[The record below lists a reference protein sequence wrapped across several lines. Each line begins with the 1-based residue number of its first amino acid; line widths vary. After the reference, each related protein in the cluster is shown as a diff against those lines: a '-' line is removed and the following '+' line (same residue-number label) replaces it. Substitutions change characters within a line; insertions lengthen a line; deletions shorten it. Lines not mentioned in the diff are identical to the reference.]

1 MNRDGMRERRNGD
14 ARPAAFSVPS
24 FRLSIAFAFL
34 LSACQP
40 QATRLLLLDLALSEP
55 ALLNSTA
62 QPWRDE
68 GYRVEYRRFY
78 PHLTRADLERYWT
91 LVVLLG
97 REPEAPSDALNTGD
111 LALLTEWVLRGGV
124 VVLGYD
130 ADGEGYLDRWTAN
143 RWLEF
148 VGAGISIGDR
158 LLEDTTA
165 RTPTT
170 TGHPQPWAEARAVG
184 DEPLGSVY
192 DPFPLERNN
201 VVAARDTT
209 QVLAVTSG
217 HAFVR
222 TPPRKPAA
230 RSRAGVAAAARVG
243 DGLVIVISRHALGA
257 LGPQFRPSTAPVLQL
272 DAFSRTRA
280 FLTALARWTRR
291 PAEWA
296 HIPPAAHAAPLVL
309 TQAPVPVELAAPPG
323 APPRDVDTISLPV
336 AADLKLSHATNVPD
350 WLRQQGMRVL
360 WAPLLATR
368 DGRRVLRTNASLDS
382 LVSVLDAGGFNL
394 LAGDAG
400 PESMDS
406 VHTRWDERDAVRRA
420 WADAAKRLQ
429 PTSVAWIPVLELGN
443 ARHAPADSSRGARGE
458 AVPMPCALDSTLW
471 ADGLASAYGA
481 LGRLAADQRTL
492 VIALGLDLGSPRGYS
507 MGQEFCDAAWR
518 RGVAGLTRGS
528 QGGER
533 LDTLPYPARYPAL
546 REAGLLPRYYRAL
559 EDEVAARA
567 AVLRDRVL
575 KQRRDLYFA
584 FRLAQ
589 PPADWFTLG
598 LLRGFGLPD
607 RPILLFTS
615 EARTREIL
623 ALYHADGLN
632 LAHAVTLAPPSLRAR
647 DGTSIKHLVFTES
660 DGFWVSTE
668 EPVGA
673 GPGWRL
679 PPDSLGRLLRRLAR

>member
-1 MNRDGMRERRNGD
+1 MRV
-14 ARPAAFSVPS
+14 SVA
-24 FRLSIAFAFL
+24 LVCL

-40 QATRLLLLDLALSEP
+40 QATRLLLLDLTLSEP
-55 ALLNSTA
+55 AVLNGTA

-68 GYRVEYRRFY
+68 GYHVEYRRFF
-78 PHLTRADLERYWT
+78 PHLTRADLDRYGT
-91 LVVLLG
+91 LIVLLG

-111 LALLTEWVLRGGV
+111 LALLTEWVLRGSV

-143 RWLEF
+143 RWLDF

-158 LLEDTTA
+158 LLEDTTG

-201 VVAARDTT
+201 VVTARDIT
-209 QVLAVTSG
+209 QVLAVTSR

-222 TPPRKPAA
+222 APRVPAP
-230 RSRAGVAAAARVG
+230 RPRAGVAAAARVG
-243 DGLVIVISRHALGA
+243 DGLVIVISRHALGT
-257 LGPQFRPSTAPVLQL
+257 LGPQFRPSTAPILQL
-272 DAFSRTRA
+272 DALARTRA

-296 HIPPAAHAAPLVL
+296 HIPPAAHATPLVL
-309 TQAPVPVELAAPPG
+309 TQAPVPVELASPPG
-323 APPRDVDTISLPV
+323 TPPREVDTMSLPV
-336 AADLKLSHATNVPD
+336 PADPKLAHATSVPD

-360 WAPLLATR
+360 WTSLLATR
-368 DGRRVLRTNASLDS
+368 DGRRVVRSGASLDS
-382 LVSVLDAGGFNL
+382 IVSLLDAGGFNL

-400 PESMDS
+400 PESTDS
-406 VHTRWDERDAVRRA
+406 LHTRWDEREAVRRA

-429 PTSVAWIPVLELGN
+429 PTSVAWIPVLDLGN
-443 ARHAPADSSRGARGE
+443 ARHAAADSSRGARGE
-458 AVPMPCALDSTLW
+458 ALPEPCALDSTLW
-471 ADGLASAYGA
+471 SDGLTSAYGA
-481 LGRLAADQRTL
+481 LARLAADQRTL
-492 VIALGLDLGSPRGYS
+492 VIAIGLDLGGPRGYS
-507 MGQEFCDAAWR
+507 MGQDFCDAAWR
-518 RGVAGLTRGS
+518 RGLAGLTRGI

-533 LDTLPYPARYPAL
+533 LDTLPFPARYPAL
-546 REAGLLPRYYRAL
+546 RDAGLLPRYYRAL

-584 FRLAQ
+584 FRLTQ

-598 LLRGFGLPD
+598 LLRGFALPD

-615 EARTREIL
+615 EVRTRELL
-623 ALYHADGLN
+623 ALYHAHGLN
-632 LAHAVTLAPPSLRAR
+632 LAHAVALAPAALRAR
-647 DGTSIKHLVFTES
+647 DATSVKQLVFTES

-673 GPGWRL
+673 GPAWRL

>member
-1 MNRDGMRERRNGD
+1 MRV
-14 ARPAAFSVPS
+14 SVA
-24 FRLSIAFAFL
+24 LVCL

-40 QATRLLLLDLALSEP
+40 QATRLLLLDLTLSEP
-55 ALLNSTA
+55 AVLNGTA

-68 GYRVEYRRFY
+68 GYHVEYRRFF
-78 PHLTRADLERYWT
+78 PHLTRADLDRYGT
-91 LVVLLG
+91 LIVLLG

-111 LALLTEWVLRGGV
+111 LALLTEWVLRGSV

-143 RWLEF
+143 RWLDF

-158 LLEDTTA
+158 LLEDTTG

-201 VVAARDTT
+201 VVTARDIT
-209 QVLAVTSG
+209 QVLAVTSR

-222 TPPRKPAA
+222 APRVPAP
-230 RSRAGVAAAARVG
+230 RPRAAVAAAARVG
-243 DGLVIVISRHALGA
+243 DGLVIVISRHALGT
-257 LGPQFRPSTAPVLQL
+257 LGPQFRPSTAPILQL
-272 DAFSRTRA
+272 DALARTRA

-296 HIPPAAHAAPLVL
+296 HIPPAAHATPLVL
-309 TQAPVPVELAAPPG
+309 TEAPVPVELASPPG
-323 APPRDVDTISLPV
+323 TPPREVDTMSLPV
-336 AADLKLSHATNVPD
+336 PADPKLAHATSVPD

-360 WAPLLATR
+360 WTSLLATR
-368 DGRRVLRTNASLDS
+368 DGRRVVRSGASLDS
-382 LVSVLDAGGFNL
+382 IVSLLDAGGFNL

-400 PESMDS
+400 PESTDS
-406 VHTRWDERDAVRRA
+406 LHTRWDEREAVRRA

-429 PTSVAWIPVLELGN
+429 PTSVAWIPVLDLGN
-443 ARHAPADSSRGARGE
+443 ARHAAADSSRGARGE
-458 AVPMPCALDSTLW
+458 ALPEPCALDSTLW
-471 ADGLASAYGA
+471 SDGLTSAYGA
-481 LGRLAADQRTL
+481 LARLAADQRTL
-492 VIALGLDLGSPRGYS
+492 VIAIGLDLGGPRGYS
-507 MGQEFCDAAWR
+507 MGQDFCDAAWR
-518 RGVAGLTRGS
+518 RGLAGLTRGI

-533 LDTLPYPARYPAL
+533 LDTLPFPARYPAL
-546 REAGLLPRYYRAL
+546 RDAGLLPRYYRAL

-584 FRLAQ
+584 FRLTQ

-598 LLRGFGLPD
+598 LLRGFALPD

-615 EARTREIL
+615 EVRTRELL
-623 ALYHADGLN
+623 ALYHAHGLN
-632 LAHAVTLAPPSLRAR
+632 LAHAVALAPAALRAR
-647 DGTSIKHLVFTES
+647 DATSVKQLVFTES

-673 GPGWRL
+673 GPAWRL

>member
-1 MNRDGMRERRNGD
+1 MRV
-14 ARPAAFSVPS
+14 SVA
-24 FRLSIAFAFL
+24 LVCL

-40 QATRLLLLDLALSEP
+40 QATRLLLLDLTLSEP
-55 ALLNSTA
+55 AVLNGTA

-68 GYRVEYRRFY
+68 GYHVEYRRFF
-78 PHLTRADLERYWT
+78 PHLTRADLDRYGT
-91 LVVLLG
+91 LIVLLG

-111 LALLTEWVLRGGV
+111 LALLTEWVLRGSV

-143 RWLEF
+143 RWLDF

-158 LLEDTTA
+158 LLEDTTG

-201 VVAARDTT
+201 VVTARDIT
-209 QVLAVTSG
+209 QVLAVTSR

-222 TPPRKPAA
+222 APRVPAP
-230 RSRAGVAAAARVG
+230 RPRAAVAAAARVG
-243 DGLVIVISRHALGA
+243 DGLVIVISRHALGT
-257 LGPQFRPSTAPVLQL
+257 LGPQFRPSTAPILQL
-272 DAFSRTRA
+272 DALARTRA

-296 HIPPAAHAAPLVL
+296 HIPPAAHATPLVL
-309 TQAPVPVELAAPPG
+309 TQAPVPVELASPPG
-323 APPRDVDTISLPV
+323 TPPREVDTMSLPV
-336 AADLKLSHATNVPD
+336 PADPKLAHATSVPD

-360 WAPLLATR
+360 WTSLLATR
-368 DGRRVLRTNASLDS
+368 DGRRVVRSGASLDS
-382 LVSVLDAGGFNL
+382 IVSLLDAGGFNL

-400 PESMDS
+400 PESTDS
-406 VHTRWDERDAVRRA
+406 LHTRWDEREAVRHA

-429 PTSVAWIPVLELGN
+429 PTSVAWIPVLDLGN
-443 ARHAPADSSRGARGE
+443 ARHAAADSSRGARGE
-458 AVPMPCALDSTLW
+458 ALPEPCALDSTLW
-471 ADGLASAYGA
+471 SDGLTSAYGA
-481 LGRLAADQRTL
+481 LARLAADQRTL
-492 VIALGLDLGSPRGYS
+492 VIAIGLDLGGPRGYS
-507 MGQEFCDAAWR
+507 MGQDFCDAAWR
-518 RGVAGLTRGS
+518 RGLAGLTRGI

-533 LDTLPYPARYPAL
+533 LDTLPFPARYPAL
-546 REAGLLPRYYRAL
+546 RDAGLLPRYYRAL

-584 FRLAQ
+584 FRLTQ

-598 LLRGFGLPD
+598 LLRGFALPD

-615 EARTREIL
+615 EVRTRELL
-623 ALYHADGLN
+623 ALYHAHGLN
-632 LAHAVTLAPPSLRAR
+632 LAHAVALAPAALRAR
-647 DGTSIKHLVFTES
+647 DATSVKQLVFTES

-673 GPGWRL
+673 GPAWRL

>member
-1 MNRDGMRERRNGD
+1 MRV
-14 ARPAAFSVPS
+14 SVA
-24 FRLSIAFAFL
+24 LVCL

-40 QATRLLLLDLALSEP
+40 QATRLLLLDLTLSEP
-55 ALLNSTA
+55 AVLNGTA

-68 GYRVEYRRFY
+68 GYHVEYRRFF
-78 PHLTRADLERYWT
+78 PHLTRADLDRYGT
-91 LVVLLG
+91 LIVLLG

-111 LALLTEWVLRGGV
+111 LALLTEWVLRGSV

-143 RWLEF
+143 RWLDF

-158 LLEDTTA
+158 LLEDTTG

-201 VVAARDTT
+201 VVTARDIT
-209 QVLAVTSG
+209 QVLAVTSR

-222 TPPRKPAA
+222 APRVPAP
-230 RSRAGVAAAARVG
+230 RPRAGVAAAARVG
-243 DGLVIVISRHALGA
+243 DGLVIVISRHALGT
-257 LGPQFRPSTAPVLQL
+257 LGPQFRPSTAPILQL
-272 DAFSRTRA
+272 DALARTRA

-296 HIPPAAHAAPLVL
+296 HIPPAAHATPLVL
-309 TQAPVPVELAAPPG
+309 TQAPVPVELASPPG
-323 APPRDVDTISLPV
+323 TPPREVDTMSLPV
-336 AADLKLSHATNVPD
+336 PADPKLAHATSVPD

-360 WAPLLATR
+360 WTSLLATR
-368 DGRRVLRTNASLDS
+368 DGRRVVRSGASLDS
-382 LVSVLDAGGFNL
+382 IVSLLDAGGFNL

-400 PESMDS
+400 PESTDS
-406 VHTRWDERDAVRRA
+406 LHTRWDEREAVRHA

-429 PTSVAWIPVLELGN
+429 PTSVAWIPVLDLGN
-443 ARHAPADSSRGARGE
+443 ARHAAADSSRGARGE
-458 AVPMPCALDSTLW
+458 ALPEPCALDSTLW
-471 ADGLASAYGA
+471 SDGLTSAYGA
-481 LGRLAADQRTL
+481 LARLAADQRTL
-492 VIALGLDLGSPRGYS
+492 VIAIGLDLGGPRGYS
-507 MGQEFCDAAWR
+507 MGQDFCDAAWR
-518 RGVAGLTRGS
+518 RGLAGLTRGI

-533 LDTLPYPARYPAL
+533 LDTLPFPARYPAL
-546 REAGLLPRYYRAL
+546 RDAGLLPRYYRAL

-584 FRLAQ
+584 FRLTQ

-598 LLRGFGLPD
+598 LLRGFALPD

-615 EARTREIL
+615 EVRTRELL
-623 ALYHADGLN
+623 ALYHAHGLN
-632 LAHAVTLAPPSLRAR
+632 LAHAVALAPAALRAR
-647 DGTSIKHLVFTES
+647 DATSVKQLVFTES

-673 GPGWRL
+673 GPAWRL

>member
-1 MNRDGMRERRNGD
+1 MRV
-14 ARPAAFSVPS
+14 SVA
-24 FRLSIAFAFL
+24 LVCL

-40 QATRLLLLDLALSEP
+40 QATRLLLLDLTLSEP
-55 ALLNSTA
+55 AVLNGTA

-68 GYRVEYRRFY
+68 GYHVEYRRFF
-78 PHLTRADLERYWT
+78 PHLTRADLDRYGT
-91 LVVLLG
+91 LIVLLG

-111 LALLTEWVLRGGV
+111 LALLTEWVLRGSV

-143 RWLEF
+143 RWLDF

-158 LLEDTTA
+158 LLEDTTG

-201 VVAARDTT
+201 VVTARDIT
-209 QVLAVTSG
+209 QVLAVTSR

-222 TPPRKPAA
+222 APRVPAP
-230 RSRAGVAAAARVG
+230 RPRAAVAAAARVG
-243 DGLVIVISRHALGA
+243 DGLVIVISRHALGT
-257 LGPQFRPSTAPVLQL
+257 LGPQFRPSTAPILQL
-272 DAFSRTRA
+272 DALARTRA

-296 HIPPAAHAAPLVL
+296 HIPPAAHATPLVL
-309 TQAPVPVELAAPPG
+309 TQAPVPVELASPPG
-323 APPRDVDTISLPV
+323 TPPREVDTMSLPV
-336 AADLKLSHATNVPD
+336 PADPKLAHATSVPD

-360 WAPLLATR
+360 WTSLLATR
-368 DGRRVLRTNASLDS
+368 DGRRVVRSGASLDS
-382 LVSVLDAGGFNL
+382 IVSLLDAGGFNL

-400 PESMDS
+400 PESTDS
-406 VHTRWDERDAVRRA
+406 LHTRWDEREAVRRA
-420 WADAAKRLQ
+420 WADAA
-429 PTSVAWIPVLELGN
+429 SVAWIPVLDLGN
-443 ARHAPADSSRGARGE
+443 ARHAAADSSRGARGE
-458 AVPMPCALDSTLW
+458 ALPEPCALDSTLW
-471 ADGLASAYGA
+471 SDGLTSAYGA
-481 LGRLAADQRTL
+481 LARLAADQRTL
-492 VIALGLDLGSPRGYS
+492 VIAIGLDLGGPRGYS
-507 MGQEFCDAAWR
+507 MGQDFCDAAWR
-518 RGVAGLTRGS
+518 RGLAGLTRGI

-533 LDTLPYPARYPAL
+533 LDTLPFPARYPAL
-546 REAGLLPRYYRAL
+546 RDAGLLPRYYRAL

-584 FRLAQ
+584 FRLTQ

-598 LLRGFGLPD
+598 LLRGFALPD

-615 EARTREIL
+615 EVRTRELL
-623 ALYHADGLN
+623 ALYHAHGLN
-632 LAHAVTLAPPSLRAR
+632 LAHAVALAPAALRAR
-647 DGTSIKHLVFTES
+647 DATSVKQLVFTES

-673 GPGWRL
+673 GPAWRL